1 MRNSKFLLT
10 SLLAAA
16 TMSVPAYA
24 DTPVITWGL
33 NNTTTNVYKW
43 NGTADTAEPS
53 DYDIAS
59 NWLKGD
65 TNTTWSDISSITNFA
80 TSTSTPARPQ
90 NKGVVLYFDGNGRD
104 LKFSGKGLTTSD
116 GGGAWVAGTNN
127 TVTVNIGTWA
137 GSIRVDATNTLNTS
151 WTYLKEGNIVAEGIV
166 NGTGDLAFDGS
177 GLRTWYTGEN
187 GQINIQSATGISNSG
202 SVSATGVG
210 TVTFSTL
217 TSIAAGSYVEAAGA
231 TVDFNS
237 KTVSGAGSIKL
248 SSGTIKNVTIGSG
261 MTFDVAGTGSLS
273 GAITLGGVVN
283 FLSSSSALNASETT
297 SFSVTSD
304 VVFSLAGLSGVKN
317 DDGSTTFSL
326 ISGKTLGTDWTGL
339 NASNLNLVGTGV
351 GSRNQTVSFSEN
363 GSVTVSGTLANLV
376 WSGKNSSVW
385 DMSTQ
390 NWTNGDADDVF
401 YSNDNVTFNK
411 DATVTVDAAGVA
423 AGTVTIAS
431 GKTVTLTGGNLTVS
445 DRIVLESDSSTLAL
459 GAGST
464 NNAVSGSGTVAVVG
478 DVADFFGNSA
488 QSTISLRDAGGD
500 AKFTGTVELRGVQA
514 IVSGTNASTFGSASK
529 IVLNSAALHFN
540 NAAADFTKDIEIK
553 DDQNGYIRSYGSNKI
568 ADGLGATISGNVSG
582 AGTLTSSDD
591 GDVTFKGTVNIGA
604 YVGNKTNGISVFNGD
619 STTIGRLTV
628 NSGVTAKFTGA
639 ATEITTAN
647 VAGNANFTG
656 SATLGALTVTGG
668 TTNFTGATNIT
679 SATVTG
685 GTLKFD
691 FGALNNVAT
700 FSSASTLAVN
710 GGTAIFGYD
719 FGEGGTIT
727 GDSFGQNLSIVVGS
741 GAKMTIAIASHSMK
755 AFTGDLTLKNGA
767 TYYKYDG
774 GVELAGNVTLGEAG
788 SDVVSLHG
796 NWGKLGTKISGSL
809 SGAGTAY
816 FGNNG
821 NCDTTTE
828 VLTISGSNN
837 SYSGEI
843 VVGKKDAETNSGRN
857 TELVL
862 STATALQNGKVNL
875 AGSAAGNYAQLT
887 LGADAI
893 TIAGLSGTEFGKV
906 ALGSGVSSSTLTLNQ
921 ASDTTTFSGTI
932 ADGIALKKA
941 GAGTL
946 TLGGNNTYTG
956 GTVIEAGTVVAAHA
970 NALGTTKGVEVKSGA
985 TLNLGAPA
993 VTVAGLS
1000 GAGSV
1005 GLANGRDS
1013 STLTVNGGGVFT
1025 GTLSG
1030 GTNSL
1035 ALVFDADGKTLELN
1049 PAFSN
1054 TLSSVEIKA
1063 GTVKTGKSFAL
1074 GYSDVSVKSSGALE
1088 VTTSTLTSDYGLML
1102 GGITFAD
1109 GSSFVVDVTGAAEND
1124 VLKIITSSVIKFN
1137 TGSEDV
1143 SLTSDNLDLFVN
1155 DFVTLKGWDGLAD
1168 WAYDG
1173 SALSVTLTIPEPSVF
1188 GLLAGLGALAL
1199 AGTRRRRKKA

>member
-16 TMSVPAYA
+16 TMISVPAYA

-53 DYDIAS
+53 DYDTAS

-90 NKGVVLYFDGNGRD
+90 NKGVVLYFDGNGRT
-104 LKFSGKGLTTSD
+104 LNFRGKGLVTSD

-127 TVTVNIGTWA
+127 TVTVDIGQWA

-151 WTYLKEGNIVAEGIV
+151 WTKLKEGNIVAEGIV
-166 NGTGDLAFDGS
+166 NGSGNLQFDGS

-187 GQINIQSATGISNSG
+187 GQINMLTATGVSNSG
-202 SVSATGVG
+202 SISATGLG

-237 KTVSGAGSIKL
+237 QTLSGAGSIKL

-273 GAITLGGVVN
+273 GTITLGGVVN
-283 FLSSSSALNASETT
+283 FLSSSSALDASGAT
-297 SFSVTSD
+297 SLSVTSD

-385 DMSTQ
+385 DVSTQ

-411 DATVTVDAAGVA
+411 DATVTVDATGVA

-431 GKTVTLTGGNLTVS
+431 GKTVSFTQGAVHAASFALGSGASLSLDAGSANGATA
-445 DRIVLESDSSTLAL
+445 TLADNSRYIVTATT
-459 GAGST
+459 GAF
-464 NNAVSGSGTVAVVG
+464 
-478 DVADFFGNSA
+478 DFSN
-488 QSTISLRDAGGD
+488 
-500 AKFTGTVELRGVQA
+500 
-514 IVSGTNASTFGSASK
+514 VSGTGSLVFRPTKSNPGYDGGIKVALSDDFTGEFVLDSNVWLSFAADHSTFG
-529 IVLNSAALHFN
+529 
-540 NAAADFTKDIEIK
+540 
-553 DDQNGYIRSYGSNKI
+553 
-568 ADGLGATISGNVSG
+568 GATIVLSGDALFHSTKTVNLTNDIRLD
-582 AGTLTSSDD
+582 GTAAIWSDNSNATVTLS
-591 GDVTFKGTVNIGA
+591 GDVTGSSGILDRRGGGAMIFSKSVSVETFNQKEGATRVTGT
-604 YVGNKTNGISVFNGD
+604 
-619 STTIGRLTV
+619 
-628 NSGVTAKFTGA
+628 
-639 ATEITTAN
+639 
-647 VAGNANFTG
+647 
-656 SATLGALTVTGG
+656 ATLGTASVSGGSLTFEGATTLGTLNVTNG

-700 FSSASTLAVN
+700 FSSASTLTVN

-719 FGEGGTIT
+719 SGEGGTIT

-741 GAKMTIAIASHSMK
+741 GARMTIAIAQGATAMK
-755 AFTGDLTLKNGA
+755 AFAGNLTLKNGA
-767 TYYKYDG
+767 TYYKFDG
-774 GVELAGNVTLGEAG
+774 GVELAGNVTLGEAD
-788 SDVVSLHG
+788 SDVVYLLG

-821 NCDTTTE
+821 DSDTTTE
-828 VLTISGSNN
+828 VLTISGSDN

-843 VVGKKDAETNSGRN
+843 VVGKRNAGTDSARN

-970 NALGTTKGVEVKSGA
+970 NALGTTKGVEVQSGA
-985 TLNLGAPA
+985 TLNLGTSA

-1005 GLANGRDS
+1005 GLADGTDS
-1013 STLTVNGGGVFT
+1013 ATLTVNGGGVFT
-1025 GTLSG
+1025 GTLNG

-1035 ALVFDADGKTLELN
+1035 ALVFDADGQTLALN
-1049 PAFSN
+1049 PAVSN
-1054 TLSSVEIKA
+1054 TLSSVDVRA
-1063 GTVKTGKSFAL
+1063 GTVKTGSFLGL
-1074 GYSDVSVKSSGALE
+1074 GYSQVSVQSSGILE
-1088 VTTSTLTSDYGLML
+1088 LTASKTNDYGLAL

-1168 WAYDG
+1168 WSYADNM
-1173 SALSVTLTIPEPSVF
+1173 LSVTLTIPEPSTF

-1199 AGTRRRRKKA
+1199 AGTRRRRRK